1 MSVPA
6 TVRHLCRVCQTRLM
20 LRLDLATL
28 VVADYDEAIAF
39 FVHVIGF
46 TLEADD
52 DLGGGKRWVVV
63 RPDPTGPG
71 LLLARAVGEP
81 QTEVIGHQTAGRV
94 SFFLHTDDLEQK
106 VADWR
111 ARGVRFVER
120 PRTEPY
126 GKVVVF
132 LDLYG
137 NRWDLIEPRKP

>member
-1 MSVPA
+1 
-6 TVRHLCRVCQTRLM
+6 M

-28 VVADYDEAIAF
+28 VVAEYDEAIAF
-39 FVHVIGF
+39 FVDVIGF

-63 RPDPTGPG
+63 RPDVSGAG
-71 LLLARAVGEP
+71 ILLARAADEHQVPAIGL
-81 QTEVIGHQTAGRV
+81 QTGGRV
-94 SFFLHTDDLEQK
+94 TFFLHTDDLERN
-106 VADWR
+106 VAEWR
-111 ARGVRFVER
+111 SRGVRFTDE

-137 NRWDLIEPRKP
+137 NRWDLIEPHRR